1 MLVNSLFAQLGERI
15 SKYYLKDLL
24 VASLM
29 DYYKR
34 RKDEEK
40 AIMEQRRKIQQIK
53 VLPGNKV
60 VYPEGFKGAT
70 Q

>member
-1 MLVNSLFAQLGERI
+1 MLVNGMYAELGKRV

-34 RKDEEK
+34 IKEEERAVLEK
-40 AIMEQRRKIQQIK
+40 RRMISQIK
-53 VLPGNKV
+53 VLPGMKV
-60 VYPEGFKGAT
+60 VYPEGFQPT
-70 Q
+70 V